1 MVLKLEIVQTP
12 QGVNL
17 TEAEKTISEQGGS
30 IGRGENNTWVL
41 ADPERFLSSRHCEI
55 ACEADQFFLVD
66 TSTNGTFYN
75 SAPEPVGRG
84 SRVALKDGD
93 SFEVGDYKFVV
104 SMQGGS
110 DTFGAAPLPLDPF
123 DVPPSPFDEP
133 ARMSG
138 AGSIDDFLDAP
149 LQSVAPLSLGGDLD
163 TPETD
168 PLAALDKIAPQSDP
182 FSVQPDPFASTSA
195 QAGAESYPYGQNSF
209 AEGGDAMSGAF
220 SMPEPKQPSGVI
232 PEDWEEDWLSS
243 SSGHEPPL
251 GSVTP
256 PPVQPEPPPPPPL
269 DAQRDDEPLYNTA
282 AEPAAARSA
291 LRPGSAGARARVS
304 AEGQRPERRD
314 ISQPHQV
321 AQQENRPKARAS
333 RQPESTTA
341 RTAVLKEAA
350 ANSKI
355 LLESMGLDPAVL
367 SPQQQQEITRL
378 VGELLPVIVQ
388 GMMNVLRSRASIKN
402 EFRMSVT
409 TIQPVENNPL
419 KFSAD
424 TQEAVENMFVR
435 ESKAYKGSVEAFT
448 EGFDAI
454 AEHQIAI
461 IAGIRAAFRSMFE
474 QFNPATLEKQFDKQG
489 KGVVLPG
496 MQKAK
501 YWTSYT
507 EFYTSAMDNI
517 EQSFQNLFGDEFV
530 RAYEDQLFKLVAARN
545 QKK

>member
-17 TEAEKTISEQGGS
+17 VEAEKTISEQGGS

-41 ADPERFLSSRHCEI
+41 ADPERFLSSRHCEVT
-55 ACEADQFFLVD
+55 CEAEQFFLVD

-75 SAPEPVGRG
+75 GAPEPVGRG
-84 SRVALKDGD
+84 TRVALKDGD

-104 SMQGGS
+104 SMQGGGA
-110 DTFGAAPLPLDPF
+110 DAFGGALLPLDPF

-133 ARMSG
+133 AKSPG
-138 AGSIDDFLDAP
+138 ASSIDDFLDAP
-149 LQSVAPLSLGGDLD
+149 LQPVTPLSLGGDLD

-168 PLAALDKIAPQSDP
+168 PLAALDKVAPQSDP
-182 FSVQPDPFASTSA
+182 FSVQSDPFAMPSA

-209 AEGGDAMSGAF
+209 GQDGDVMSGSFA
-220 SMPEPKQPSGVI
+220 MPEPKQPSGAI

-243 SSGHEPPL
+243 PPGHEPPPA
-251 GSVTP
+251 SVAPSVLPEPSRQP
-256 PPVQPEPPPPPPL
+256 PPIETLQGDESQYDYTSEPPVKP
-269 DAQRDDEPLYNTA
+269 T
-282 AEPAAARSA
+282 
-291 LRPGSAGARARVS
+291 LRPGSAGARARAS
-304 AEGQRPERRD
+304 IDAQAPERRD
-314 ISQPHQV
+314 ISQPNPV
-321 AQQENRPKARAS
+321 AQGRARPIERRARP
-333 RQPESTTA
+333 PESPA
-341 RTAVLKEAA
+341 RNAVLKEAA
-350 ANSKI
+350 ATCKI
-355 LLESMGLDPAVL
+355 LLESMGLDPAEL
-367 SPQQQQEITRL
+367 SPQQQQAITRQ
-378 VGELLPVIVQ
+378 VGELLPVIIQ

-435 ESKAYKGSVEAFT
+435 ESKAYKGPVEAFT

-461 IAGIRAAFRSMFE
+461 IAGIRAAFSSMFD
-474 QFNPATLEKQFDKQG
+474 QFDPATLEKQFDKQS

-507 EFYTSAMDNI
+507 EFYVSAMDNI

-530 RAYEDQLFKLVAARN
+530 RAYEDQLFKLVSARN